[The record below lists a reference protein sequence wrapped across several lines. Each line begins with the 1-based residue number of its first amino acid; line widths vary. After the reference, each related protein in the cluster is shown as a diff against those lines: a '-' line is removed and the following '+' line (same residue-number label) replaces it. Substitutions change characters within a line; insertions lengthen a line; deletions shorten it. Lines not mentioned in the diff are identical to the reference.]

1 VPFYFAWGCFRD
13 FVSGPFRTTILAQL
27 FAPPH
32 DVIGTAAIMLACPG
46 NGPYLNPMVQPISTQ
61 AARITATRPQ
71 GRVASAIVWTAAGLG
86 ALVLLGSLSLWFHY
100 GTTVFFEMIAAG
112 ISACF

>member
-1 VPFYFAWGCFRD
+1 MYR
-13 FVSGPFRTTILAQL
+13 S
-27 FAPPH
+27 PPD
-32 DVIGTAAIMLACPG
+32 DVIGAAAIMLACSW
-46 NGPYLNPMVQPISTQ
+46 NGPYLNPMVQPVSTQ
-61 AARITATRPQ
+61 QGVMAATRPQ

>member
-1 VPFYFAWGCFRD
+1 
-13 FVSGPFRTTILAQL
+13 
-27 FAPPH
+27 
-32 DVIGTAAIMLACPG
+32 
-46 NGPYLNPMVQPISTQ
+46 MVQPVSTHDGLVS
-61 AARITATRPQ
+61 ATRPQ

-86 ALVLLGSLSLWFHY
+86 ALVTLAALSLWFHY